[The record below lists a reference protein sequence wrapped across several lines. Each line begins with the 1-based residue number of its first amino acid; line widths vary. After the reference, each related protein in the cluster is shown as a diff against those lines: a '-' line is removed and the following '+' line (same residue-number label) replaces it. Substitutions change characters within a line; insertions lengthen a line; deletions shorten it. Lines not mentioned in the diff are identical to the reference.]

1 MPDVLYVH
9 VDDEPEL
16 YCLHQ
21 DSLLDVRQGQTEAQA
36 VDLTKKC
43 IQIEVVFGAKSK
55 NKNRKILASLP
66 EAQAVDLTNKRENL
80 KKNIYELK

>member
-43 IQIEVVFGAKSK
+43 IQIEVSFWGKIKKQKQKNLGKS
-55 NKNRKILASLP
+55 AWSP
-66 EAQAVDLTNKRENL
+66 GCWVCWSD
-80 KKNIYELK
+80 